1 MYIPALIM
9 PKYSNN
15 DHYLDAATG
24 VLKNRLGITSQ
35 ITLEKIEADLAS
47 IRSYELAINPL
58 HGSFDL
64 AHLQALHYYLFQDV
78 YEWAGQLRDI
88 DISKGS
94 SFFAHHTH
102 IVTAAKPI
110 FTKLAADKN
119 LTGLSKELFSNKAAH
134 YLAEIMRRTLSAKAT
149 GAYNVNSS
157 AISPITTAFLSNGK
171 ISTRRNCF
179 RRLSSPLRQEI
190 AQNSRSISTPI
201 SRRSIW
207 KQNATFPEKTRTN
220 NHSNLKSN
228 RMTT

>member
-1 MYIPALIM
+1 M

-134 YLAEIMRRTLSAKAT
+134 YLGEINALHPFREGNGRVQREFISHL
-149 GAYNVNSS
+149 AYNNGFSIEWKNIDPQELLQA
-157 AISPITTAFLSNGK
+157 AIESF
-171 ISTRRNCF
+171 
-179 RRLSSPLRQEI
+179 
-190 AQNSRSISTPI
+190 
-201 SRRSIW
+201 
-207 KQNATFPEKTRTN
+207 KTGDCSKFTE
-220 NHSNLKSN
+220 HIHVNLKTLNMETECHLSREN
-228 RMTT
+228 PHEQPQQPEIEPDDDMKR